1 MSWADQP
8 AADRVQW
15 VAESLNEPKTA
26 HWVANEADVSPATAR
41 KYLEKLADERR
52 LRRLENG
59 ERTLYSPDHITQYL
73 KEVREVYED
82 HSADEL
88 AQSLDEIRNQLE
100 AWRAEYD
107 VSTPNALRATV
118 ATVDRAEAE
127 QRREIAIEWDHV
139 ETRLDIIEDALKLY
153 DRFPDDQQVVA

>member
-1 MSWADQP
+1 MSWTDQS

-26 HWVANEADVSPATAR
+26 HWVADEADVSPATAR

-52 LRRLENG
+52 LRRLETG
-59 ERTLYSPDHITQYL
+59 DRTLYSPDHITQYL
-73 KEVREVYED
+73 EEVREVYED

>member
-26 HWVANEADVSPATAR
+26 HWVADEADVSPATAR

-59 ERTLYSPDHITQYL
+59 ERTLYSPDHVTQYL
-73 KEVREVYED
+73 EEVREVYED

-127 QRREIAIEWDHV
+127 QRREIAIKWDHV